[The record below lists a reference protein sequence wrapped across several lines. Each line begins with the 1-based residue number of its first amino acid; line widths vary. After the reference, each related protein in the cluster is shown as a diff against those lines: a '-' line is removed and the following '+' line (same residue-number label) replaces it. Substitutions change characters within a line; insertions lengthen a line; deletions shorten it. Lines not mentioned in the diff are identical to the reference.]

1 MNWGVIMHVAMALYL
16 LAIYIWVQ
24 HAMIVMT
31 RIRNDQR
38 EMYKDITELQRRL
51 NIKEQSDER
60 TRLH

>member
-51 NIKEQSDER
+51 NIKEQPDER